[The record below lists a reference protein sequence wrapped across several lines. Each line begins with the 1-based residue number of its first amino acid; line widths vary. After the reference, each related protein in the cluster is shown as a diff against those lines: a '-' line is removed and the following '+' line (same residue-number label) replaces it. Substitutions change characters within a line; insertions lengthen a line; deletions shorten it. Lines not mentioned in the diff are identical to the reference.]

1 MQYLQIMEGR
11 KIGKEGKEGKMGDMF
26 EKVKFREIVGVG
38 SEENR
43 GKCVT
48 YRKRDLCNGWKIY

>member
-1 MQYLQIMEGR
+1 MEGR